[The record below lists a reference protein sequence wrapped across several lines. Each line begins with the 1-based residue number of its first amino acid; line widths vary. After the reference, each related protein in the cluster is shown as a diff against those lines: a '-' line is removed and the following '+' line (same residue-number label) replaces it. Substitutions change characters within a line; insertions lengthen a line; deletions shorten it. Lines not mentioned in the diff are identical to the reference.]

1 MLWDHDSGLML
12 PETIEYLRGLDVHL
26 DFVSLD
32 CNLARGQ
39 NISPYHMDILQA
51 NETAQMLR
59 QMGRADE
66 RTRFSSAI
74 LAICWIARTR
84 SCARRPR
91 SLALR

>member
-1 MLWDHDSGLML
+1 M
-12 PETIEYLRGLDVHL
+12 HL

-51 NETAQMLR
+51 NETAQLLR

-66 RTRFSSAI
+66 RTRFFISHFSH
-74 LAICWIARTR
+74 LLDR
-84 SCARRPR
+84 SHAELCEEAR

>member
-1 MLWDHDSGLML
+1 M
-12 PETIEYLRGLDVHL
+12 HL

-51 NETAQMLR
+51 NETAQLLH

-66 RTRFSSAI
+66 RTRFFISHFSH
-74 LAICWIARTR
+74 LLDRTHAEL
-84 SCARRPR
+84 CEEAKEFGFEV
-91 SLALR
+91 AYDGMEIDI